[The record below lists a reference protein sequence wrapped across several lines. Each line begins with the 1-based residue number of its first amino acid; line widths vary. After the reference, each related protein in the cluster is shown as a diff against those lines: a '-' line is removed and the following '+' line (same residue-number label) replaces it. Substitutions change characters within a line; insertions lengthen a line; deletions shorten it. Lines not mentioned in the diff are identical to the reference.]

1 MLLKR
6 TKFQRFLNCTI
17 LVQTFLF
24 FDCFWI
30 KTNEWVNEL
39 TNCHWRRFST
49 SSWVNELREHLN
61 RNNILAVKQSSSE
74 QRLNQSTWTEVE
86 PLQRVRPRN
95 DLSQRRG
102 ISGYIWSAHPDS
114 GFQAAV
120 ILEEEEGAKGT
131 TRTCS
136 AFDFTNTWQS
146 IVSVTLL
153 QSNIRP
159 PWYGADSNRVFGPRR
174 LVQLPA

>member
-6 TKFQRFLNCTI
+6 TKFQRFWIAQFWCKG
-17 LVQTFLF
+17 FLF
-24 FDCFWI
+24 LIVFWI

-74 QRLNQSTWTEVE
+74 QRLNQSTWTEVK
-86 PLQRVRPRN
+86 PLQRARPRY

-102 ISGYIWSAHPDS
+102 ISSYIWCADPDS

-120 ILEEEEGAKGT
+120 ILEEEEVARGT
-131 TRTCS
+131 NCQVNLEVNFEKINPRTGEACIIQS
-136 AFDFTNTWQS
+136 SCLRTNPNFSRQ
-146 IVSVTLL
+146 
-153 QSNIRP
+153 
-159 PWYGADSNRVFGPRR
+159 
-174 LVQLPA
+174 

>member
-1 MLLKR
+1 MKR
-6 TKFQRFLNCTI
+6 TKFQRFWIAQFWCKRFC
-17 LVQTFLF
+17 FLIV
-24 FDCFWI
+24 FWI

-86 PLQRVRPRN
+86 PLQRARPRN

-102 ISGYIWSAHPDS
+102 ISGYIWSADPDS
-114 GFQAAV
+114 GKFQPAV
-120 ILEEEEGAKGT
+120 IQKKECAKSTQSVNPRGT
-131 TRTCS
+131 ENHFFQSRGWIAKVFYQQCS
-136 AFDFTNTWQS
+136 QNSTKTQF
-146 IVSVTLL
+146 
-153 QSNIRP
+153 
-159 PWYGADSNRVFGPRR
+159 PRR
-174 LVQLPA
+174 TQKIRNEVR

>member
-49 SSWVNELREHLN
+49 SSWVNELREYLN

-86 PLQRVRPRN
+86 PLQRARPRN

-102 ISGYIWSAHPDS
+102 ISGYNVERSDRRQHNYRSPFPFRSYFINIWN
-114 GFQAAV
+114 
-120 ILEEEEGAKGT
+120 K
-131 TRTCS
+131 
-136 AFDFTNTWQS
+136 
-146 IVSVTLL
+146 
-153 QSNIRP
+153 
-159 PWYGADSNRVFGPRR
+159 Y
-174 LVQLPA
+174 